1 MAIWYTIEHTKESI
15 NNFMEFNY
23 HFHDFSIE
31 KVTYIPDENIAELF
45 LKYDEL
51 KDSIIL
57 RFINVRGM
65 NVSVKVDCGYADEIM
80 GSVLLLTDNN
90 QFLWIDGDVWGE
102 QSEQHIEELKKECS
116 WIQAENIIWA
126 LTDENGN
133 PTEMPPYKIDQT
145 WNIYGKIEH
154 RHFDLIPY
162 IKNK

>member
-31 KVTYIPDENIAELF
+31 KVTYIPDENVAELF

-57 RFINVRGM
+57 RFINVHGM
-65 NVSVKVDCGYADEIM
+65 NVSVKVDCGCADEIM

-90 QFLWIDGDVWGE
+90 QFLWIDSDVWGE
-102 QSEQHIEELKKECS
+102 QSEQHIEEFKKECS